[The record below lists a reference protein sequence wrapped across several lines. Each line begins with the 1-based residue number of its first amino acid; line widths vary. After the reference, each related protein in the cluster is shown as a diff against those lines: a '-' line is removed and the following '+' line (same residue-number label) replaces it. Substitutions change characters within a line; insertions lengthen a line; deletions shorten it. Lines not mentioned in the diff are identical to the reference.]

1 MDYNRVSHEF
11 SQEDLDWF
19 KQEINAFRERIKP
32 ALVTLPRGFRSRL
45 KTIGNRMHPFVEQ
58 ALDYAGKFPLLAPA
72 NFNFAEFQKDWK
84 LTMQVKSILKDAEA
98 LVESLYDIFLVA
110 GGDALAHARNF
121 YGSVKNAALHGEE
134 NAITVAEELKK
145 TYKTGRLK
153 PEEERLLN
161 EFKKTE
167 SENKETVSA

>member
-1 MDYNRVSHEF
+1 M
-11 SQEDLDWF
+11 L
-19 KQEINAFRERIKP
+19 
-32 ALVTLPRGFRSRL
+32 
-45 KTIGNRMHPFVEQ
+45 
-58 ALDYAGKFPLLAPA
+58 
-72 NFNFAEFQKDWK
+72 
-84 LTMQVKSILKDAEA
+84 
-98 LVESLYDIFLVA
+98 FLVA

-134 NAITVAEELKK
+134 NAIPVAEELKK